1 MGPKSKER
9 LEAND
14 ASMIEWMQNLER
26 EQLLQLA
33 ADLARRRTQWTLRW
47 QDAERECTVLRE
59 RIVRLEKRLLALGA
73 YEKDA
78 EDLFRL

>member
-47 QDAERECTVLRE
+47 QDSERECVVLRE
-59 RIVRLEKRLLALGA
+59 RIVRLEKRLLEAGA

-78 EDLFRL
+78 RDLFRL